1 MKTLTLYKVY
11 YSINQF
17 LICNQK
23 DKGPGS
29 FGGQNNRIFS
39 QRIYMKITK
48 IEFSS
53 QRREILLFLTTN
65 IAGHDVTFKPAIRQL
80 IKLVQSIDKIQSSEI
95 QSSRRHPKPMVK
107 TLVIMLGWSY
117 QSPKY
122 DALLLVFLFLFL
134 TNSCIWFWKKLSNQA
149 FENAVGMS

>member
-1 MKTLTLYKVY
+1 
-11 YSINQF
+11 
-17 LICNQK
+17 
-23 DKGPGS
+23 
-29 FGGQNNRIFS
+29 
-39 QRIYMKITK
+39 MKITK

-122 DALLLVFLFLFL
+122 DALLLVFLCFLRILAYDFERKKKCFL
-134 TNSCIWFWKKLSNQA
+134 VQLSNQA
-149 FENAVGMS
+149 FENALGMS